1 MAAAP
6 AVPLMTS
13 LCKIRSLLAAVLSL
27 VLASPAA
34 AAGPRRPPAETS
46 QRMAPAPARGAP
58 GDFAPPAAP
67 DLLSFDELLELSRTA
82 EPDGALGERL
92 AALLATPFLQNAA
105 RSAGAAPRRPWHDS
119 LGEFLRV
126 AMWNIERGYE
136 FDWIRLAFSDPEEFL
151 LRAESEFA
159 GVSDEVRAQAY
170 ALALTDVIVLNEADL
185 GMTRTG
191 YRDVAREL
199 AEALGM
205 NYAFG
210 VEFVEV
216 DPVNLG
222 TETLEV
228 PDDPEAEAVLRRAFA
243 PDRARY
249 RGLHGNAVLSRYP
262 IRRARIV
269 PLPVCHD
276 WYRDEQA
283 GVPPLERG
291 RRWAGERVF
300 LSRLERELRHG
311 GRMAL
316 VTELAVEQLPAGA
329 LTVVAVHLESKATPD
344 CRRRQLRAV
353 LEAIRE
359 IEGPLV
365 LAGDFNTLGA
375 DGSPVTVARELRK
388 RVRSPAFWA
397 ERALVW
403 FTPVSLPYMIRWPS
417 NYFRSYRDPTRV
429 HIPILASNHEA
440 GLFGDL
446 YRFRFADGNT
456 FDFRGSA
463 ERSANGRGRT
473 LANSNERA
481 RKGFRATFSFDRDLR
496 GLAGSFKLDWILV
509 KPLGLGHPRD
519 DGAAYRFAPHFG
531 RTLEELN
538 RAVPGRISDHC
549 PVTVDLPFD
558 EPRLS
563 RN

>member
-1 MAAAP
+1 MTAAP
-6 AVPLMTS
+6 AVPSMTS
-13 LCKIRSLLAAVLSL
+13 LGMLRRLLAAQMSL
-27 VLASPAA
+27 LLAALAAPAC
-34 AAGPRRPPAETS
+34 PLEPAP
-46 QRMAPAPARGAP
+46 QRMAPAAAREPA
-58 GDFAPPAAP
+58 GDPAAAAAP
-67 DLLSFDELLELSRTA
+67 DLLTFDELLELSRTA
-82 EPDGALGERL
+82 EPAGALGERL
-92 AALLATPFLQNAA
+92 AALLATPFLSNAA
-105 RSAGAAPRRPWHDS
+105 HAAGAAPRRPWHDS

-126 AMWNIERGYE
+126 ALWNIERGYE

-151 LRAESEFA
+151 RRAAAESG
-159 GVSDEVRAQAY
+159 GVSGEVRRQAHTL
-170 ALALTDVIVLNEADL
+170 ALADVIVLNEADL
-185 GMTRTG
+185 GMTRSG

-199 AEALGM
+199 AEALEM
-205 NYAFG
+205 NYAFS

-228 PDDPEAEAVLRRAFA
+228 PGDREAEEVLRRAFA

-276 WYRDEQA
+276 WYRQEQA

-300 LSRLERELRHG
+300 LSRLQRELRHG
-311 GRMAL
+311 GRHAL
-316 VTELAVEQLPAGA
+316 VTELAVAPLPAGA
-329 LTVVAVHLESKATPD
+329 LTVVAAHLESKTTPK
-344 CRRRQLRAV
+344 CRQRQLRAL

-375 DGSPVTVARELRK
+375 DGSPLTVARELRK
-388 RVRSPAFWA
+388 RVRSPVFWA

-403 FTPVSLPYMIRWPS
+403 FTPVSLPYMIRWPT
-417 NYFRSYRDPTRV
+417 NHFRSYRDPTRAHLPV
-429 HIPILASNHEA
+429 LASNQEA
-440 GLFGDL
+440 GLFDALHG
-446 YRFRFADGNT
+446 FRFADGNV

-509 KPLGLGHPRD
+509 KPLRLGHPRD
-519 DGAAYRFAPHFG
+519 RSAGYRFAPHFG

-538 RAVPGRISDHC
+538 RAVPGRISDHA
-549 PVTVDLPFD
+549 PVTVDLPFA
-558 EPRLS
+558 EPR
-563 RN
+563 RPRE